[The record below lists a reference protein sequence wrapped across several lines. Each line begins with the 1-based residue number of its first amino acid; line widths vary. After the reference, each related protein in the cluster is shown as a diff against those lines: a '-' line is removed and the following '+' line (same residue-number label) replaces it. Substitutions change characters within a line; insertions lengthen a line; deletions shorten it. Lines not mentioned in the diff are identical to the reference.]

1 VGIWAGVAWQGDA
14 GVSYGEHGDTM
25 FIWGLNPVGSGAMA
39 SSTVE
44 IRVRYAGTGTYIL
57 GPSDGTVTH
66 LIGGDGVVSRHGT
79 FDENSGAVT
88 LVKSNDG
95 RISGVVYFNARD
107 VRDSSPNPPLL
118 RFEGSFQVHP

>member
-1 VGIWAGVAWQGDA
+1 MRPRDLTIVGLLCALTLLVGCTSDSTGPTPEPSFVGTWAGGAWQGDA

-79 FDENSGAVT
+79 FDE
-88 LVKSNDG
+88 K
-95 RISGVVYFNARD
+95 
-107 VRDSSPNPPLL
+107 
-118 RFEGSFQVHP
+118 